1 MLQRPG
7 LAALLPIALLLLAG
21 CSAER
26 ASQAAPLPP
35 LRTPSAAPLASPSL
49 PLSPSPLPP
58 LSLSPSP
65 LPSPIAVAV
74 PAEASANT
82 PQGASAFARFY
93 FAELLRAYTTYDTR
107 AVRSL
112 AAESCRTCAGL
123 TGGIDS
129 MRQAQQRVTGPP
141 LEVLAAEAPAFDSGP
156 ITVDV
161 PYKVSAFNVLRADGQ
176 VEHHVQAEK
185 PSTLVATLQRSG
197 AKWLMSKIQV
207 PS

>member
-1 MLQRPG
+1 MRQRPG

-35 LRTPSAAPLASPSL
+35 LRTPSAAPSA
-49 PLSPSPLPP
+49 
-58 LSLSPSP
+58 SLSPS
-65 LPSPIAVAV
+65 LAPIAAPVAVAV

-112 AAESCRTCAGL
+112 AAETCRTCAGL

-141 LEVLAAEAPAFDSGP
+141 LAIHFAEAPGFGYGP
-156 ITVDV
+156 VTVDV
-161 PYKVSAFNVLRADGQ
+161 QYSIPEYKLVDGQ
-176 VEHHVQAEK
+176 GTVVRHFLEK
-185 PSTLVATLQRSG
+185 KNRTFIVTLERAGQG
-197 AKWLMSKIQV
+197 WLMGRIQV
-207 PS
+207 P